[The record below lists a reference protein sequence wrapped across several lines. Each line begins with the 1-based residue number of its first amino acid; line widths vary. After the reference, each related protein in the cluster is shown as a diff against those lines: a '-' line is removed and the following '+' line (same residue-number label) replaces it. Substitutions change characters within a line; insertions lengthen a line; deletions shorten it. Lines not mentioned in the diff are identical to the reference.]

1 MKIAISV
8 PDPVFEAAEDLAS
21 RLGKSRSQLYAE
33 AVAEYVG
40 QRSSDGIRRKLD
52 EVYGRQPAGV
62 EKALAATQLRVLTDE
77 AW

>member
-8 PDPVFEAAEDLAS
+8 PDAVFEAAEDLAD

-40 QRSSDGIRRKLD
+40 QRSSQAVRRKLD
-52 EVYGRQPAGV
+52 EVYGSNPAIV
-62 EKALAATQLRVLTDE
+62 EKALNKAQLRVLTDE
-77 AW
+77 TW